1 MMRIKKGIVLILT
14 AVLLAGCAA
23 QSTADIN
30 AAPTE
35 ESSSLLKEAT
45 LLVNDYKY
53 QEAVKKLED
62 NYEAI
67 KNDDKALEY
76 YAFLEGYI
84 YRDYDKAEKLMK
96 RAIELNPASMS
107 HYAVQG
113 LLYEGQNKYKAAINS
128 YKKALKL
135 TDKPQKGIWNA
146 EMSLSYTVIANCY
159 RKLHKEK
166 DALLNYENAVKY
178 NPYNIEA
185 NTALHQL
192 YVKNEEYHKAYE
204 IWKTDNY
211 VDEKGKSPYSQIE
224 KWNEIYKTTLSE
236 QGSKPSH
243 IKMAELFGNMV
254 LYDEAKQEY
263 EKALK
268 ENPSDTEV
276 KNKISELDV
285 YIAFREQFEAQA
297 DEYYRRR
304 CINGSKED
312 LTFYRSME
320 PAYTEIAKLFPD
332 YTKKTGSAQSWI
344 NRLNREIEKKF
355 NVRIQAINANGK
367 DLGVHFGRII
377 DVSEVHSELFGK
389 KADLRTITLKNM
401 VSNGLDYWRYTK
413 NGGVGG
419 WNISRS
425 EVVKVIQDRGSLPIM
440 CFAFLYDKDYRAQTQ
455 EKAAEHD
462 KGLNIEGKA
471 PLDLYYSNILANE
484 MNIRQIDIESDKLKD
499 KKMSVDEI
507 YRYLFLNY
515 DKEVLIESTTNM
527 HESQHAIDSISG
539 AGAKWLG
546 EVEYRPKLAEL
557 AYSDWSFSVLAS
569 LYTPYIDS
577 DIQEVHIQADKRII
591 GNLVQHIYDNPSKYP
606 EIDTSKNILSQITK
620 LDDDDLRE
628 IAFEIF
634 YKDYPEARKDTPAL
648 QEVGNPPQAL

>member
-1 MMRIKKGIVLILT
+1 MMRIKKGIVLIL
-14 AVLLAGCAA
+14 AAILLSGCAA
-23 QSTADIN
+23 QSTDGN
-30 AAPTE
+30 KAAPTE

-45 LLVNDYKY
+45 LLVGDYKY
-53 QEAVKKLED
+53 QEASKKLED

-84 YRDYDKAEKLMK
+84 YHEYGRAEKLMK

-128 YKKALKL
+128 YEKTLKL
-135 TDKPQKGIWNA
+135 TDKPQNGIWNA

-166 DALLNYENAVKY
+166 DALINYENAIKY

-192 YVKNEEYHKAYE
+192 YVKDEEYNKAYE

-224 KWNEIYKTTLSE
+224 KWNEMYKAELSE

-243 IKMAELFGNMV
+243 IKMAELYGNMV
-254 LYDEAKQEY
+254 LYDEARQEY

-268 ENPSDTEV
+268 ENPSDIEI

-304 CINGSKED
+304 CINGSSED

-320 PAYTEIAKLFPD
+320 PVYTEIAKLFPD
-332 YTKKTGSAQSWI
+332 YAKKTGSSQSWI
-344 NRLNREIEKKF
+344 IRLNREIEKKF

-419 WNISRS
+419 WNISRN

-440 CFAFLYDKDYRAQTQ
+440 CFAFLYDKDYREQTK
-455 EKAAEHD
+455 EKAVEHD
-462 KGLNIEGKA
+462 RGLNIEDKA
-471 PLDLYYSNILANE
+471 PLDLYFSNVLANE
-484 MNIRQIDIESDKLKD
+484 MNIRQIEIESDKLKD

-539 AGAKWLG
+539 MGTKWLG

-557 AYSDWSFSVLAS
+557 AYSDWSFAVLSS
-569 LYTPYIDS
+569 LYSPYIDS
-577 DIQEVHIQADKRII
+577 DIQEVHFQADKRII
-591 GNLVQHIYDNPSKYP
+591 GNLVQYIYDNPSKYP
-606 EIDTSKNILSQITK
+606 EIDTGKNILSQITK
-620 LDDDDLRE
+620 LDESDLRE

-634 YKDYPEARKDTPAL
+634 YRDYPEL
-648 QEVGNPPQAL
+648 